1 VQPPSRILVVGA
13 GIGGLTAA
21 LAFAKAGFGV
31 DVIERASELQEA
43 GAGLQLSPNALSVL
57 RQLALDPAD
66 LRGVA
71 ADRVTLRAAASGR
84 KIARVPVLASDG
96 AAYLSLHRTD
106 LQAALLAAVRR
117 QPGITL
123 TLGTECRS
131 FRSRGASL
139 VLTLLDRRGE
149 TSERHAD
156 IVVAADGVN
165 SAIARQLRR
174 PPAQPSGDVAWRM
187 TVANERNA
195 SATAAGGIEAW
206 LGPARHAVAYPVRE
220 GHETNLV
227 LIGPAADVAGDL
239 AGSAA
244 KQQLLQRFAGW
255 DRRLL
260 GLIDAAGPAT
270 AWPLSTR
277 RPVKGPGDPPGLFLI
292 GDAAHAM
299 LPYAA
304 QGAAMAIEDAWVA
317 AETVAGAATLAEAQQ
332 AFAAQR
338 DPRIAK
344 VLQRVAFHR
353 RVYHFPFPL
362 SLARDV
368 ALRLRSEASL
378 SRDLAWLY
386 DWRPRPF

>member
-1 VQPPSRILVVGA
+1 MQPSSRILVVGA

-21 LAFAKAGFGV
+21 LAFARAGFGV
-31 DVIERASELQEA
+31 DVIERAEGLQEA

-71 ADRVTLRAAASGR
+71 ADRVTLRSGASGR
-84 KIARVPVLASDG
+84 PIARVPVIASDG
-96 AAYLSLHRTD
+96 TAYLSLHRAD

-117 QPGITL
+117 QPGIAL
-123 TLGTECRS
+123 ALGTECTG
-131 FRSRGASL
+131 FRTEGAGL
-139 VLTLLDRRGE
+139 ALAFVDRRGE
-149 TSERHAD
+149 TSERRAEV
-156 IVVAADGVN
+156 VVAADGVN
-165 SAIARQLRR
+165 SAIARHLGR

-187 TVANERNA
+187 TVANGDSA
-195 SATAAGGIEAW
+195 SVKAAGGIEAW
-206 LGPARHAVAYPVRE
+206 LGPARHAVAYPVRA

-239 AGSAA
+239 AGSAT

-255 DRRLL
+255 DPRLL
-260 GLIDAAGPAT
+260 ALIEAAGPAT

-277 RPVKGPGDPPGLFLI
+277 RPVRASGDPPGLFLI

-304 QGAAMAIEDAWVA
+304 QGAAMAIEDAWA
-317 AETVAGAATLAEAQQ
+317 AAQTLAGAATLAEAQQ
-332 AFAAQR
+332 AFAAER

-353 RVYHFPFPL
+353 RVYHLPFPF
-362 SLARDV
+362 SLARDL

-386 DWRPRPF
+386 DWRPRPS